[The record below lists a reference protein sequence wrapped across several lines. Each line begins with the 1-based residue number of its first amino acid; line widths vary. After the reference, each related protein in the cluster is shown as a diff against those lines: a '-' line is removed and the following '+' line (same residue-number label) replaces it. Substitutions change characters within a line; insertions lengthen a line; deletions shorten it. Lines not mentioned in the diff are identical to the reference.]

1 MPSSALHV
9 ARTGL
14 EAQDARMRVIANN
27 LANVGT
33 TGFKRDRA
41 NFATLAYQ
49 AARVAGQQSSNQTEY
64 AEGLNLGTGVQIQS
78 TSRIVTQGTLN
89 NTGNAL
95 DLALDGDGYF
105 QIEMPN
111 GQMGY
116 TRAGNFTRS
125 ADGLLVT
132 SQGYAVQPQITIPEG
147 MTSLT
152 ISDDGTVS
160 AMVAGD
166 AEPVEL
172 GQLTIANFANPG
184 GLRPIAGNYLEETA
198 GSGPALL
205 GVAGEEGRG
214 HVQQGMLEGSNV
226 NVVQELVD
234 MIETQRAYEINSKMI
249 SSVDQMLQNANQTL

>member
-1 MPSSALHV
+1 
-9 ARTGL
+9 
-14 EAQDARMRVIANN
+14 
-27 LANVGT
+27 
-33 TGFKRDRA
+33 
-41 NFATLAYQ
+41 
-49 AARVAGQQSSNQTEY
+49 
-64 AEGLNLGTGVQIQS
+64 
-78 TSRIVTQGTLN
+78 
-89 NTGNAL
+89 
-95 DLALDGDGYF
+95 
-105 QIEMPN
+105 MPN